1 MDPMNVTEL
10 QRSSLCQVIRLPR
23 GNLQLSGKV
32 ARTICLFV
40 QKNPIGFNRTYSHS
54 SVWNGIVL
62 DPAYI
67 GKKGGFRIKAQ
78 DMLAGNNPALMIHEK
93 L

>member
-1 MDPMNVTEL
+1 MSWSYKEVAFV
-10 QRSSLCQVIRLPR
+10 RSSAYQEETCNCQAKL
-23 GNLQLSGKV
+23 L
-32 ARTICLFV
+32 RTICLFV